1 MILSPLFIHTLSQ
14 KNTNYQLLGLSAKI
28 PHVSMFTICFSS
40 FTLHLLPM
48 LNTFLNLWLL
58 QVNSA
63 VKVKAVVNLA
73 KNVMK
78 KSHSPWVQNTP
89 TVVRNWILVQRS
101 SAAVNEETDKCP
113 SFFNIPDQLFSL
125 ELTTNFSLTLTNKSM
140 LTTASPCLLGQWSGR
155 A

>member
-28 PHVSMFTICFSS
+28 PHVSMFTICFSP

-63 VKVKAVVNLA
+63 VKVEAVVNLA

-78 KSHSPWVQNTP
+78 KSHSPWVQKHTY
-89 TVVRNWILVQRS
+89 S
-101 SAAVNEETDKCP
+101 S
-113 SFFNIPDQLFSL
+113 Q
-125 ELTTNFSLTLTNKSM
+125 ELDT
-140 LTTASPCLLGQWSGR
+140 SP
-155 A
+155 AI